1 MRMHSTAAAGLY
13 AVLSVSLAA
22 CGGGGEQV
30 SNEPAMTPSGEI
42 IPASGEGPAH
52 DFMNEL
58 MQIQAEVIW
67 NSAGYIVSAE
77 GERSLAPTT
86 DEGWA
91 AVAAGSEDLKVTGEF
106 LKTVPWRLDD
116 TNWTAFSQGIITA
129 GERARLG
136 AVAQSEPEIFE
147 AGAQLYNV
155 CVACHQ
161 FYRVGEFEV
170 PEG

>member
-1 MRMHSTAAAGLY
+1 MDVRAIGLAGL
-13 AVLSVSLAA
+13 VFLAS
-22 CGGGGEQV
+22 CGGSDSASTQ
-30 SNEPAMTPSGEI
+30 AATTPSGET

-52 DFMNEL
+52 DFMNEV
-58 MQIQAEVIW
+58 MQKQAEVIW

-91 AVAAGSEDLKVTGEF
+91 AVAAGAEDLKATGEF
-106 LKTVPWRLDD
+106 MKTVPWRLDD
-116 TNWTAFSQGIITA
+116 TNWVAFSQGIVGA
-129 GERARLG
+129 AEQSRLA
-136 AVAQSEPEIFE
+136 AVDHSEDGVFE
-147 AGAQLYNV
+147 TGAQLYQV

-170 PEG
+170 PEE